1 MRSKNLRIRCSRLV
15 LLAAIAAACLGV
27 SGVAQAAAPPD
38 PDPVGLTTLSHIEL
52 DGVQGTELTVAPGQD
67 VKVKADWKEDT
78 GVRPASG
85 CPGCAD
91 FVATAFAG
99 GPVAGCIENEGGFE
113 VPGLPSSGS
122 GEVDLG
128 RASKTG
134 GTYNVVAGFER
145 VQFCGQLWK
154 ASAST
159 GYQVIARVTVANPP
173 TSKKQCKKGGWRQLT
188 DRNGMPFKNQGQC
201 VSFVA
206 EPPAIAV
213 PAPAP
218 APPQP
223 APSGFTDT

>member
-1 MRSKNLRIRCSRLV
+1 
-15 LLAAIAAACLGV
+15 
-27 SGVAQAAAPPD
+27 
-38 PDPVGLTTLSHIEL
+38 VGLTTLSHIEL
-52 DGVQGTELTVAPGQD
+52 DGVLGTELTVAPGQD
-67 VKVKADWKEDT
+67 VKLKADWKEDN
-78 GVRPASG
+78 GVRSASG
-85 CPGCAD
+85 CLGCAD

-99 GPVAGCIENEGGFE
+99 SPVAGCIENDGGFE

-159 GYQVIARVTVANPP
+159 GYQVIARVTVANQP
-173 TSKKQCKKGGWRQLT
+173 TSKKQCKKGGWRELT
-188 DRNGMPFKNQGQC
+188 DRNGTPFKNQGQC
-201 VSFVA
+201 VSFGA
-206 EPPAIAV
+206 EQPAIAV

-218 APPQP
+218 APPPP
-223 APSGFTDT
+223 AHEWPSGG

>member
-1 MRSKNLRIRCSRLV
+1 M
-15 LLAAIAAACLGV
+15 
-27 SGVAQAAAPPD
+27 
-38 PDPVGLTTLSHIEL
+38 
-52 DGVQGTELTVAPGQD
+52 
-67 VKVKADWKEDT
+67 
-78 GVRPASG
+78 
-85 CPGCAD
+85 
-91 FVATAFAG
+91 
-99 GPVAGCIENEGGFE
+99 
-113 VPGLPSSGS
+113 
-122 GEVDLG
+122 
-128 RASKTG
+128 
-134 GTYNVVAGFER
+134 VAGFER

>member
-1 MRSKNLRIRCSRLV
+1 V
-15 LLAAIAAACLGV
+15 LLAAIAAACLGF
-27 SGVAQAAAPPD
+27 SGVTQAAAPPV

-52 DGVQGTELTVAPGQD
+52 DGVRGTELTVAPGQD
-67 VKVKADWKEDT
+67 VKLKADWKEDI

-99 GPVAGCIENEGGFE
+99 NPVAGCIENEGAFE

-134 GTYNVVAGFER
+134 GKYNVVAGFEL

-159 GYQVIARVTVANPP
+159 GYQVIAWVTVANPP
-173 TSKKQCKKGGWRQLT
+173 TSKEQCKKGGWRELT
-188 DRNGMPFKNQGQC
+188 DRTGTPFKNQGQC
-201 VSFVA
+201 VRFGA
-206 EPPAIAV
+206 EQPAIAV

-218 APPQP
+218 PPP
-223 APSGFTDT
+223 AHEGPSEG